1 MGTIEIVLII
11 IGVIFI
17 IGSFFLKEVL
27 SRKDIEEIAKLSE
40 LELKQIVERKMKD
53 ASDAIDVVIN
63 DTVDTSMESVRRS
76 LEKETNQKI
85 MAISEF
91 SDTVVDSMNKTHN
104 EIMFLYSMLND
115 KHEELTGLASNL
127 QSLSSTMKTTEN
139 ELRMQ
144 IEEAALVTSQ
154 KEDKKHEETVEK
166 ALEETTVIEENEDND
181 TPLKHSNE
189 EILELHRSGK
199 SDVEIAKILNRGI
212 GEIRLVLGLYREGE

>member
-40 LELKQIVERKMKD
+40 LELKLIVERKMKD
-53 ASDAIDVVIN
+53 ASDAIDQVIH
-63 DTVDTSMESVRRS
+63 DTVDTSMESVQRS

-115 KHEELTGLASNL
+115 KHEELTNLATNL
-127 QSLSSTMKTTEN
+127 QSLSSSVKTTEN

-144 IEEAALVTSQ
+144 IEEAALISSK
-154 KEDKKHEETVEK
+154 KEEKKTEEDITIIDEAPQAK
-166 ALEETTVIEENEDND
+166 DDEEDSATI
-181 TPLKHSNE
+181 KHSNE

-199 SDVEIAKILNRGI
+199 TDVEIAKILNRGI